1 MIRRPLTLASLV
13 LLAAGMTA
21 AARLA
26 TAQSDGIQTNAP
38 IDSSGTFEVGGIDV
52 DVRGKTAEQA
62 REDGWKIAQRRGWDK
77 LSQRLTGHG
86 GSLPDS
92 TLNDIVAGIIIE
104 REEIGPNRYIARLGV
119 LFRRDKAGAILG
131 VRSQITRS
139 PPMLVIPLQWSGG
152 AATTLERKT
161 AWTEAWDR
169 FRTGDSSIDYVRVS
183 GTGPDALL
191 LNAGQADRRGR
202 NWWRSTLDQYGAS
215 DVLVPE
221 VRLQRQWPGGPIIAT
236 FIANHG
242 PDNQEI
248 DRFSLRVENPGGLR
262 ALLDEGVKRLDAI
275 YQRALSN
282 GVLQRDSGL
291 ADRPPEPQPE
301 PDETTDAAATTAPAE
316 QPDTSNAPTA
326 PVTATSVINIQF
338 DTPSVSAVTGSE
350 AALRAVPGVRSAATS
365 SLALGGVSVMRV
377 GYDGTP
383 AALAAALSARGWQ
396 VQQGGNTLRIRR
408 GGGNNGAQ
416 PSERDSGGAASGNS
430 GGE

>member
-13 LLAAGMTA
+13 LLAAGVTG

-26 TAQSDGIQTNAP
+26 TAQSGGIQTNAP

-92 TLNDIVAGIIIE
+92 TLNGIVAGIIIE
-104 REEIGPNRYIARLGV
+104 REEIGPNRYIARVGV

-152 AATTLERKT
+152 TATTLERKT
-161 AWTEAWDR
+161 AWAEAWDR
-169 FRTGDSSIDYVRVS
+169 FRTGDSSIDYVRVG

-221 VRLQRQWPGGPIIAT
+221 VRIERQWPGGPIIAT

-248 DRFSLRVENPGGLR
+248 DRFSLRVENAGGLR

-282 GVLQRDSGL
+282 GVLQRDNGL
-291 ADRPPEPQPE
+291 AERPPEPQPE
-301 PDETTDAAATTAPAE
+301 PDEAVDVTATPIS
-316 QPDTSNAPTA
+316 QPTA
-326 PVTATSVINIQF
+326 SGTSDTPVTATSVINIQF

-377 GYDGTP
+377 GYDGTA

-408 GGGNNGAQ
+408 GGGNSGAQ